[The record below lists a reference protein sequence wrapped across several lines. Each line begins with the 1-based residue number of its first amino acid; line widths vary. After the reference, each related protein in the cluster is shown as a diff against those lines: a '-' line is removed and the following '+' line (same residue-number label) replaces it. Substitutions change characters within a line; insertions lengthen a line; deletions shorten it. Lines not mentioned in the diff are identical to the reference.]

1 VVGDVYGLDRKYWDS
16 VPEHLRSK
24 LK

>member
-1 VVGDVYGLDRKYWDS
+1 VGGKIFGLDRKYWDS
-16 VPEHLRSK
+16 VPKYLKGK